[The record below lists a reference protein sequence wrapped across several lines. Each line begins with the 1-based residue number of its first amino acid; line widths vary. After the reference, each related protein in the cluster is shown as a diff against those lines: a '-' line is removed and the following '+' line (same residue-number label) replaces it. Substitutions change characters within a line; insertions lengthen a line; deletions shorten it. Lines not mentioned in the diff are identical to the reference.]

1 MRYILN
7 FSVSV
12 LICALVL
19 SVVPANGEEDIYTD
33 VIRLHVIANSD
44 SEEDQSLKLKVR
56 DALVSYAADLLEDCD
71 TKDDAEARF
80 AASLDDIERVAAEVV
95 AAEGFDCSV
104 SAELGEENY
113 PTLDYGDISLPSGTY
128 TSLRVK
134 IASGAGKNWWC
145 VLFPPLCTSLAL
157 GEKKASEEL
166 CIETGLTPAEYRL
179 ITETDNVKYKLKFK
193 FLEAIAE
200 LFEMRRR

>member
-44 SEEDQSLKLKVR
+44 GEEDQALKLKVR
-56 DALVSYAADLLEDCD
+56 DALISYAADLLADCN
-71 TKDDAEARF
+71 TKKEAEERF
-80 AASLDDIERVAAEVV
+80 AASLDALERVAAEVV
-95 AAEGFDCSV
+95 AAEGFDYPV
-104 SAELGEENY
+104 KALLGEEKY

-166 CIETGLTPAEYRL
+166 CIEAGLTPAEYRL
-179 ITETDNVKYKLKFK
+179 ITETENVKYKLKFK
-193 FLEAIAE
+193 FLETIAE
-200 LFEMRRR
+200 LFTARTK